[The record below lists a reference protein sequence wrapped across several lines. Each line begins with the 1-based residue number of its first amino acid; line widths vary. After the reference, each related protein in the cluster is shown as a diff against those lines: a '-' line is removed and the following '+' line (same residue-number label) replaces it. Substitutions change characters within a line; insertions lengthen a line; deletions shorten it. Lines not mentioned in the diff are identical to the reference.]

1 MAADVPQCSRVGRL
15 TGADSPPV
23 VREEEA
29 MTTSREVQSAVFEGT
44 QFGAGYDERA
54 VDALRHDE
62 ERNGAEL
69 LLTAAHLRALHLPE
83 TTLRR
88 GTPWPRSTPS
98 SRR

>member
-1 MAADVPQCSRVGRL
+1 
-15 TGADSPPV
+15 
-23 VREEEA
+23 

-54 VDALRHDE
+54 VDDLLDAVATTLRHDE

-69 LLTAAHLRALHLPE
+69 LITAARLRALRLPE

-88 GTPWPRSTPS
+88 GTPWPQSTPS